1 MASHCSNRIE
11 FEFEYSNRIESEFKY
26 SNQFDSMCYALSNRR
41 YPKYP
46 RTELG
51 CHTSLQNQNQP
62 SQTTPNHKLQTTM
75 ASFPSL
81 RQIFAAFRSPAQE
94 ADSSRTA
101 FSRSLLFILLFTLI
115 SLLASKAIQKS
126 LITSQS

>member
-1 MASHCSNRIE
+1 
-11 FEFEYSNRIESEFKY
+11 
-26 SNQFDSMCYALSNRR
+26 MCYALSNRR

-51 CHTSLQNQNQP
+51 CHTSHQNQNQP
-62 SQTTPNHKLQTTM
+62 SQTTPYHKLQTTTM